1 MFDNG
6 IVNYK
11 TNFQL
16 KCMNLIYALRRL
28 KCDLKNKLCKQKFT
42 PEMVIILKVTKMYN
56 AIYIIIKFMAETYSM
71 SAHKIKYIWLLS

>member
-11 TNFQL
+11 TDFQL
-16 KCMNLIYALRRL
+16 KCMNLIYALRTL

-56 AIYIIIKFMAETYSM
+56 AIYI
-71 SAHKIKYIWLLS
+71 HKVYGINVQHVST